1 VRVEGDTHA
10 TDAAV
15 VHKALRILQKQA
27 RHLASQPLRP
37 LRSNSPAD
45 SSSKAADSS
54 SKAAESSS
62 KGSPN
67 VANAAHGEGVGG
79 AGGGGGGREEAVT
92 QLPTPTKHREGRPM
106 KALFKALLRRL

>member
-1 VRVEGDTHA
+1 LTALSRLLRLFHGFILNTGVIL
-10 TDAAV
+10 AAN
-15 VHKALRILQKQA
+15 LLNQA
-27 RHLASQPLRP
+27 HH
-37 LRSNSPAD
+37 
-45 SSSKAADSS
+45 KAADSS

-62 KGSPN
+62 KGSHN